1 MELLQGFNV
10 FALRAFFLLRVCLVR
25 IYKCDCVQAQA
36 THFANSLSTLVT
48 WNHGRHEGNEEGY
61 EEGGSSCSTKEGDEG
76 HEEVRSCLSM
86 AGRPIDQRPA
96 VM

>member
-1 MELLQGFNV
+1 M
-10 FALRAFFLLRVCLVR
+10 FACFCFF
-25 IYKCDCVQAQA
+25 A
-36 THFANSLSTLVT
+36 THFAFCNSLSTLVT

-76 HEEVRSCLSM
+76 HEEVRSCLSI

>member
-1 MELLQGFNV
+1 M

-61 EEGGSSCSTKEGDEG
+61 EESHEEGRSTSSTKG
-76 HEEVRSCLSM
+76 HEEVRKELSQHGWSPNRLKTSCD
-86 AGRPIDQRPA
+86 ATH
-96 VM
+96 

>member
-1 MELLQGFNV
+1 MV
-10 FALRAFFLLRVCLVR
+10 ALRAFFLLRVCLVR

-61 EEGGSSCSTKEGDEG
+61 EEGRSSSTKEG
-76 HEEVRSCLSM
+76 HEEVRKELSQHGWSPNRSKTSCD
-86 AGRPIDQRPA
+86 ATH
-96 VM
+96 